1 MKTIALLT
9 DFGQQDIYVG
19 VMKAVM
25 RGICPSAE
33 FIDLTHAI
41 PPQSVRGGAIAL
53 RNSYSYCPAETV
65 FLVIVDPGVGSA
77 RRPVAVRAGG
87 YTFVAPDNGVL
98 SYALAEIS
106 GERTAIVLDN
116 PAYRRQAVS
125 ATFHGRDVFAPA
137 AAYLARGDVALS
149 QMGTPI
155 RELAELP
162 PPTLQVEGQRISGEV
177 THIDHFG
184 NIITSIGELR
194 WVDEGRLVISI
205 AEKMSARLVADNI
218 TVRVGD
224 ETIYGILRAYHEI
237 GRGGLMAQ
245 VDSNGY
251 LEIAVNQGDA
261 ARRLNVTIGDPLEL
275 ILGDED

>member
-25 RGICPSAE
+25 RGICPSVE

-53 RNSYSYCPAETV
+53 RNSYSYFPAETI

-77 RRPVAVRAGG
+77 RRPVAVHAGA

-98 SYALAEIS
+98 SYTLAEI
-106 GERTAIVLDN
+106 GGKQTAVVLEN
-116 PAYRRQAVS
+116 PSYRRQDVS

-137 AAYLARGDVALS
+137 AAYLARGEVTLH
-149 QMGTPI
+149 QLGRI
-155 RELAELP
+155 IHELAELP
-162 PPTLQVEGQRISGEV
+162 TPTLQVEGKHISGEV

-184 NIITSIGELR
+184 NIITSIGEMR
-194 WVDEGRLVISI
+194 WVDESRLVISI
-205 AEKMSARLVADNI
+205 AGQMSARLIADDI
-218 TVRVGD
+218 TVRIGG
-224 ETIYGILRAYHEI
+224 ETIYGILHAYHEI
-237 GRGGLMAQ
+237 GRGELMAQ
-245 VDSNGY
+245 IDSNGY

-261 ARRLNVTIGDPLEL
+261 ARRLKVTIGDPLEL
-275 ILGDED
+275 ILGNDD

>member
-25 RGICPSAE
+25 RGICPSVE

-53 RNSYSYCPAETV
+53 RNSYSYFPAETI

-77 RRPVAVRAGG
+77 RRPVAVHAGA

-98 SYALAEIS
+98 SYTLAEI
-106 GERTAIVLDN
+106 GGKQTAVVLEN
-116 PAYRRQAVS
+116 PGYHRQAVS

-137 AAYLARGDVALS
+137 AAYLARGEVTLH
-149 QMGTPI
+149 QLGRI
-155 RELAELP
+155 IHELAELP
-162 PPTLQVEGQRISGEV
+162 TPTLQVEGKHISGEV

-184 NIITSIGELR
+184 NIITSIGEMR
-194 WVDEGRLVISI
+194 WVDESRLVISI
-205 AEKMSARLVADNI
+205 AGQMSARLIADDI
-218 TVRVGD
+218 TVRIGG
-224 ETIYGILRAYHEI
+224 ETIYGILHAYHEI
-237 GRGGLMAQ
+237 GRGELMAQ
-245 VDSNGY
+245 IDSNGY

-261 ARRLNVTIGDPLEL
+261 ARRLKVTIGDPLEL
-275 ILGDED
+275 ILGNDD

>member
-9 DFGQQDIYVG
+9 DFGLQDIYVG

-25 RGICPSAE
+25 RSICPSAE

-53 RNSYSYCPAETV
+53 RNSYSYCPTETV
-65 FLVIVDPGVGSA
+65 FLVIVDPGVGST
-77 RRPVAVRAGG
+77 RRPIAVRAGG

-98 SYALAEIS
+98 SYALAEIG
-106 GERTAIVLDN
+106 GEQTAVILEN
-116 PAYRRQAVS
+116 PSYRRQAVS

-137 AAYLARGDVALS
+137 AAYLARGDVALH
-149 QMGTPI
+149 QMGQAI
-155 RELAELP
+155 HQLAELP
-162 PPTLQVEGQRISGEV
+162 APTLQVDGKRISGEV

-205 AEKMSARLVADNI
+205 AEQMSARLVADHV
-218 TVRVGD
+218 TVRIGD
-224 ETIYGILRAYHEI
+224 ETIYGILHAYHEI

-275 ILGDED
+275 VLDDGD

>member
-25 RGICPSAE
+25 RAVCPSAE

-53 RNSYSYCPAETV
+53 RNSYSYCPPGTV

-77 RRPVAVRAGG
+77 RRPIAVQAGG

-98 SYALAEIS
+98 SYALAEI
-106 GERTAIVLDN
+106 GGKQAAVVLEN
-116 PAYRRQAVS
+116 EAYRRQAVS

-137 AAYLARGDVALS
+137 AAYLARGDVALE
-149 QMGTPI
+149 QMGQMTQ
-155 RELAELP
+155 ELAELP
-162 PPTLQVEGQRISGEV
+162 LPTLQVEGPRISGEV

-194 WVDEGRLVISI
+194 WVDEGRLVIHI
-205 AEKMSARLVADNI
+205 EQQLSARLVAENA
-218 TVRVGD
+218 TVRIGD

-261 ARRLNVTIGDPLEL
+261 AHRLKVTIGDPLEL
-275 ILGDED
+275 IVGDED